1 MWSMCQE
8 QGHSSPLPPHAGLGL
23 GALPPHFHPHA
34 LWASLLV
41 PLDCVHLLPYLH
53 LIKTYSFSLCTYMCV
68 GALRLHGDGV
78 FHSCPHTCTEGC
90 TRLLFYHI
98 SHVCMHSHTKLG
110 LCFSPSCK
118 SLHTNA
124 CFLLSCTK
132 GQISLCVYSKLV
144 QMRFPAFLRNCA
156 VQLYCLYLLVHIHC
170 PAKYP

>member
-1 MWSMCQE
+1 MCIYCRIYT
-8 QGHSSPLPPHAGLGL
+8 SSRHI
-23 GALPPHFHPHA
+23 HFP
-34 LWASLLV
+34 
-41 PLDCVHLLPYLH
+41 CVHTCVCKP
-53 LIKTYSFSLCTYMCV
+53 SCV

-98 SHVCMHSHTKLG
+98 SHVCMHSHTKLV

-144 QMRFPAFLRNCA
+144 QMRFTCLSAEMYCA
-156 VQLYCLYLLVHIHC
+156 TVLPIHAC
-170 PAKYP
+170 TYPLPC